1 MALSKEEKKTIQSNL
16 AAKEYYKS
24 AIHGL
29 YSKNNDAALKTYN
42 KEFLNDADLEKEKKC
57 RSTASSSING
67 VYGHKTEQGFINF
80 QNIQDA

>member
-29 YSKNNDAALKTYN
+29 YSKNTDAALKTYN
-42 KEFLNDADLEKEKKC
+42 KEFLNDADLEKEKNVE
-57 RSTASSSING
+57 ALL
-67 VYGHKTEQGFINF
+67 Q
-80 QNIQDA
+80 AL